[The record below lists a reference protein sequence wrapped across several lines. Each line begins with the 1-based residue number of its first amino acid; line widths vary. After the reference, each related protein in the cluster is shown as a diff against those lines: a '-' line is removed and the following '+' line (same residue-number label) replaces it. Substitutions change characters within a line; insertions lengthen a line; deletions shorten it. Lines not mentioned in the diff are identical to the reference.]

1 MGVALAAAIA
11 ALILLAL
18 MFNNLVMKRNRCAN
32 AFATV
37 DVMLKKR
44 YDLIPNLVA
53 TVRGYAAHERE
64 TLERITE
71 LRAKAIDE
79 PLGTDD
85 AVALE
90 NEVCVLLRRLLVVVE
105 DYPDLKASES
115 FMQLQRALNEVEE
128 QLSAARRAYN
138 AAVTDL
144 NDAVQM
150 LPSSLVASLCG
161 FRLRRLL
168 ETGETERGTPEV
180 GARSSGEDGGPD

>member
-1 MGVALAAAIA
+1 MGLALAAAIA
-11 ALILLAL
+11 VVILLAL
-18 MFNNLVMKRNRCAN
+18 VFNNLVMKRNRCEK

-44 YDLIPNLVA
+44 YDLIPNLVG
-53 TVRGYAAHERE
+53 TVKGYAAHERG

-71 LRAKAIDE
+71 LRAKVVAD

-90 NEVCVLLRRLLVVVE
+90 NEVCVLLRRLLLVAE
-105 DYPDLKASES
+105 DYPELRASEN
-115 FMQLQRALNEVEE
+115 FMQLQRALNEAEE

-144 NDAVQM
+144 NNAVQM

-168 ETGETERGTPEV
+168 ETEETERAAPDV
-180 GARSSGEDGGPD
+180 RARLGNDGGGLD